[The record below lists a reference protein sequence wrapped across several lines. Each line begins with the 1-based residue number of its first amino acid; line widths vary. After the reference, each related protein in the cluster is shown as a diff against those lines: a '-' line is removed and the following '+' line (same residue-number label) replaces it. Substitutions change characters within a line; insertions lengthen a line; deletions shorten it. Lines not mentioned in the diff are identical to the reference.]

1 MDIQQEINGKRNWR
15 KLIESKQQ
23 AIQWEMGQWRNQ
35 KEKFKFPELKENKNT
50 IYPKVSDAVKVDIK
64 ENFIVLTSYI

>member
-1 MDIQQEINGKRNWR
+1 MGNGSVK
-15 KLIESKQQ
+15 KS
-23 AIQWEMGQWRNQ
+23 